1 MRAYEAEHDV
11 KNYACGGEC
20 YINRGYFFADT
31 PQKLD
36 NIQLILAF
44 LQSILIFSQKFSY
57 LSF

>member
-1 MRAYEAEHDV
+1 MIAYEAEHDV

-31 PQKLD
+31 RQKLD
-36 NIQLILAF
+36 NIQRILAF